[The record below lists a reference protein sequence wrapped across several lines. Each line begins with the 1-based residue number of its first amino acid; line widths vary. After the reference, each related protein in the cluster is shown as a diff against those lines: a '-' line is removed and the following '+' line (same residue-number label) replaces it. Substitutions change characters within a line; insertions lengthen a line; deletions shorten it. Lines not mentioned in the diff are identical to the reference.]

1 MPWSDWERHVWSV
14 FDQGNGNLY
23 RGQKNGGTPPW
34 FFAMD
39 DMWTLFDLIRSFW
52 FFCSHHLVSILFR
65 KEYLLHP
72 SSDFF
77 QMGRNCRNQSLI
89 IIIFLQFWSEHHH
102 LKQKSG
108 WIGAIPDNSGKC
120 FRWITVSFIHFSQ
133 MFLLGFLFWGDTSS
147 VSYVCKQR
155 QFGIS
160 QWATWAQSWPQRPK
174 QFPYPLGVKFR

>member
-1 MPWSDWERHVWSV
+1 MLSCLLFLHYFRGEILDLTLGAQDLDPPKKPTNQVPWSDWERHVWSV

-108 WIGAIPDNSGKC
+108 WIG
-120 FRWITVSFIHFSQ
+120 
-133 MFLLGFLFWGDTSS
+133 GDP
-147 VSYVCKQR
+147 R
-155 QFGIS
+155 
-160 QWATWAQSWPQRPK
+160 
-174 QFPYPLGVKFR
+174 